1 MIVVLVVKKIK
12 IMLYLKQ
19 NMFVFVLL
27 IFSFGI
33 VFGQFF
39 VEGECFMSKG
49 VYNSFLVDF

>member
-1 MIVVLVVKKIK
+1 MIVVLVVEKIK